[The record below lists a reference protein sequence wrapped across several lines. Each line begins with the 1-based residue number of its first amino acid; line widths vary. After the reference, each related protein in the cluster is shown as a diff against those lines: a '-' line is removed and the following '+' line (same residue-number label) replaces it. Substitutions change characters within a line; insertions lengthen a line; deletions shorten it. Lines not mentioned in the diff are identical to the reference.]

1 MMTNEI
7 IGGSSNAMKEIRR
20 RNAWDAR
27 WAKKNGHFDIAATM
41 TAAAAAAAAAAA
53 IEIT

>member
-7 IGGSSNAMKEIRR
+7 IGGSSNAMKEIR

-41 TAAAAAAAAAAA
+41 TAAAAA